1 MQLKNIIGVG
11 KKFCLIPFLF
21 RKGEQNKLIDGV
33 PTNITVGMPF
43 FVMGRDPVELA
54 KRAKHKP
61 PAMQVRD
68 ECYTKN
74 HLSLIM

>member
-1 MQLKNIIGVG
+1 MTPDYKDAGQVIVFII
-11 KKFCLIPFLF
+11 CPA
-21 RKGEQNKLIDGV
+21 
-33 PTNITVGMPF
+33 F
-43 FVMGRDPVELA
+43 FIMGRDPVELA

>member
-1 MQLKNIIGVG
+1 MPINIVRSI
-11 KKFCLIPFLF
+11 
-21 RKGEQNKLIDGV
+21 NKLLMREDNYSKTTPMV
-33 PTNITVGMPF
+33 YSVGAIF
-43 FVMGRDPVELA
+43 IMGRDPVELA

>member
-1 MQLKNIIGVG
+1 
-11 KKFCLIPFLF
+11 
-21 RKGEQNKLIDGV
+21 
-33 PTNITVGMPF
+33 
-43 FVMGRDPVELA
+43 MGRDPVELA
-54 KRAKHKP
+54 RRAKHKP

>member
-1 MQLKNIIGVG
+1 MAGNPATWAFI
-11 KKFCLIPFLF
+11 
-21 RKGEQNKLIDGV
+21 
-33 PTNITVGMPF
+33 
-43 FVMGRDPVELA
+43 MGRDPVELA